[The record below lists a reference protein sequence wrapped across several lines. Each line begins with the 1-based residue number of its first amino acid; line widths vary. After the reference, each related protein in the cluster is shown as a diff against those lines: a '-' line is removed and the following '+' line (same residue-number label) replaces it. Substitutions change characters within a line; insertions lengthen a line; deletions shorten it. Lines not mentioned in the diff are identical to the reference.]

1 MGHHAMGAEVDFNPR
16 FVSERLIDESAAVMG
31 QTAENLHDA
40 FPQLTKARR
49 PLRSREPAPGRGAPG
64 TSRTASWPT
73 PSCR

>member
-1 MGHHAMGAEVDFNPR
+1 MGAEVDFNPR

-40 FPQLTKARR
+40 FPQLTREAADRYALESQRQGAARLGR
-49 PLRSREPAPGRGAPG
+49 RRRRDGPA
-64 TSRTASWPT
+64 